1 MTDYLKSANS
11 AKTGIS
17 FKDARL
23 EQKLTIE
30 DVADKTLI
38 NIKYIKAIESGDYSD
53 FPSEG
58 FARAYFIKYQ
68 DFLGIQCDFPSIYV
82 SENRKDQIVKK
93 SVAVF
98 NKSFKKFVLAIGL
111 VLCILVASIL
121 IRTLLDDINTEKKD
135 QYETDISKES
145 LSQIITS
152 VNKNKAMEYVQED
165 IPNTLLLM
173 TENQLQLTFSD
184 ECWIELYSGDTL
196 IESQLFQSGDSYT
209 IFIEKPYKIIV
220 GNANAVTGAYNGVEI
235 DFITNANRLNV
246 NTIIFNNE

>member
-1 MTDYLKSANS
+1 MSDNLKSANS

-38 NIKYIKAIESGDYSD
+38 NIKYIKAIESGDYSG

-98 NKSFKKFVLAIGL
+98 NKSFKKLVLAIGL
-111 VLCILVASIL
+111 ALCILVASIL
-121 IRTLLDDINTEKKD
+121 IRTLLGDINTEKKD

-145 LSQIITS
+145 LSQIITL

-165 IPNTLLLM
+165 IPNNALLM
-173 TENQLQLTFSD
+173 T
-184 ECWIELYSGDTL
+184 
-196 IESQLFQSGDSYT
+196 
-209 IFIEKPYKIIV
+209 
-220 GNANAVTGAYNGVEI
+220 
-235 DFITNANRLNV
+235 
-246 NTIIFNNE
+246 